1 MAENGDADNL
11 ATQGQK
17 KKKKEAAPKVILT

>member
-1 MAENGDADNL
+1 MAENGITDNL
-11 ATQGQK
+11 ITQGQK